1 MNHPEDNSHI
11 SFSEFQA
18 QFRLPLEV
26 LWSKGTSVLWT
37 ILNMANVEKVL
48 MKEFCSK
55 ILRPSLV
62 EEFLDEKF
70 DVAIVDL
77 MFNECGLALANELG
91 IPAVGYWAFSF
102 SSGVQVRNS

>member
-1 MNHPEDNSHI
+1 M
-11 SFSEFQA
+11 
-18 QFRLPLEV
+18 
-26 LWSKGTSVLWT
+26 G
-37 ILNMANVEKVL
+37 NVEKVL
-48 MKEFCSK
+48 MTEFCSK

-91 IPAVGYWAFSF
+91 APAVGYWAFSF
-102 SSGVQVRNS
+102 SSGVQVGNSEELYFVKKVL